1 MLHLSYNTGP
11 VTVLIV
17 MHSTNSLHPA
27 PYPLTAVAD
36 PQVHAC
42 LMGEWRRQEEGIE
55 LIASENQT
63 SLAVMEAVGST
74 LTNKYAEGYP
84 GRRYYGGC
92 EVVDVLEDLAKDR
105 LKELFQAYGA
115 NVQCSSGS
123 QANQAALLALLEPG
137 ETVLAM
143 DLNHGGHLT
152 HGHPKNASG
161 AYYKFVHYGVSAED
175 ERIDYD
181 ALRLLA
187 VKNKPQLL
195 LAGASAYSRV
205 IDFERLASIAKEV
218 GAKFMV
224 DMAHIAGLVAAGLH
238 PSPVPHADVCTM
250 TTHKTLR
257 GPRGGAI
264 VATKEWIK
272 QINSAVFPGIQ
283 GGPLMHVIAGKAIAF
298 AEALR
303 PDFIVYQQQVLDN
316 AQTLAT
322 ALTSRGYRLVSGG
335 TDNHLMLVDLRGP
348 TGPGITGRVAENAL
362 HQAGITVNMNLIPF
376 DPEKPMLT
384 SGIRIGT
391 PAVTARGFG
400 AKEMER
406 IAAWMDRVLRAPEDQ
421 VCQAAV
427 RSEVFALCAR
437 FPIYPELAS

>member
-1 MLHLSYNTGP
+1 MASES
-11 VTVLIV
+11 TV
-17 MHSTNSLHPA
+17 SSS
-27 PYPLTAVAD
+27 PYPQTAVLD
-36 PQVHAC
+36 PAVHAC
-42 LMGEWRRQEEGIE
+42 LVGEWERQEDGIE

-63 SLAVMEAVGST
+63 SMAVMEAMGST

-92 EVVDVLEDLAKDR
+92 EVVDIVEDLAKDR
-105 LKELFQAYGA
+105 LKELFSAYGA

-123 QANQAALLALLEPG
+123 QANQAALLALVNPG
-137 ETVLAM
+137 DKVLAM

-161 AYYKFVHYGVSAED
+161 VYYNFEHYGVEEGV

-181 ALRLLA
+181 VLREHALRM
-187 VKNKPQLL
+187 KPDLL
-195 LAGASAYSRV
+195 LAGASAYPRF
-205 IDFERLASIAKEV
+205 IDFERMSAIAKEV

-272 QINSAVFPGIQ
+272 QINSAVFPGVQ
-283 GGPLMHVIAGKAIAF
+283 GGPLMHVVAAKAIAF
-298 AEALR
+298 GEALK
-303 PDFIVYQQQVLDN
+303 PEFKTYQQQVLDN
-316 AQTLAT
+316 ASALARG
-322 ALTSRGYRLVSGG
+322 LVKQGYRLVSGG

-348 TGPGITGRVAENAL
+348 DGPGITGAVAEDTL

-391 PAVTARGFG
+391 PAVTSRGFG
-400 AKEMER
+400 VAEMESVA
-406 IAAWMDRVLRAPEDQ
+406 IWIDRALRAVDND
-421 VCQAAV
+421 AV
-427 RSEVFALCAR
+427 LAEIREEVKTLCRS
-437 FPIYPELAS
+437 FPIYSGLGN